1 MNAKNLIIAH
11 KLRRMILLTC
21 GIALLVASTAFL
33 ALEFINYRQNLVEK
47 SEVLADFIATN
58 SSAALSFNDNRI
70 AEQLLESLQ
79 SEVSVETAT
88 LYLPDGSVFAHYHR
102 NKPATLA
109 IDRESQAWLSHL
121 LREKTTVAQNRIEFD
136 HVDTFKPIFLKGDHL
151 GYIHIQFD
159 LSLLYQRIKE
169 YLLIIS
175 ILWLLI
181 MGGVYLLASR
191 LHQRI
196 STPIRKLVEGMQ
208 QVSGNQDFRLR
219 LKPGDNDEIGTIINN
234 FNYMLEQLEERE
246 NKLASYQEEL
256 QQKVDERTRDLQQAK
271 EAAENARE
279 VAEAASRAKSEFLA
293 TMSHEIRT
301 PMNGVMGM
309 TELLLDSGLDVH
321 TRRLADIAHRSAE
334 SLMGVINDILD
345 FSKIEA
351 DKLQLN
357 DDDFDLRNM
366 LEDTLEMMAGQAHRK
381 GLELVP
387 NLPPSLPARV
397 SGDAVRLRQVLIN
410 LLGNAIKFT
419 ERGEVKLWVRATM
432 LKNGKQQISFE
443 VSDTG
448 PGIAAE
454 QQERIFEAFSQAD
467 GSTTRRHG
475 GTGLGL
481 AIAKRLVTLMG
492 GKLKLES
499 SPGEGAHFRFTIS
512 LANAEAKEP
521 RSVQTDTLR
530 GTRVLVVDDHPVNRE
545 ILHNQ
550 VIAWDMR
557 SGSAASGAEALEQ
570 LQQAASANDPY
581 QLVLLDWHVPGMDGL
596 ELAHHIQQDETI
608 PAPCMV
614 ALSSADVDLDSITMR
629 DSGIACYLQKPVR
642 QQQLLECLCEVMDKK
657 TVLHST
663 TTTKLPKIQ
672 GRILLAEDN
681 KVNQEVATSML
692 IALGCKVDL
701 AENGEEAVQA
711 FTKTKYDLVLM
722 DCHMPKMDGFD
733 ATGKIR
739 QLEQAQNRKP
749 VPIIALTADV
759 QKGVK
764 ERCLAAGMN
773 SYQSKPFKQQQ
784 LAALLHQ
791 WLLEPQPSSSADPAA
806 NGPAQ
811 SGNLL
816 NPEVLQQLRSL
827 SHTTGRNILMKVVD
841 HFLHQAPEAM
851 EKMRKA
857 LEKQDA
863 EQLQFL
869 AHSMKSA
876 SANLGAME
884 LSNHCKELEETAG
897 RKELQQAARLIGAI
911 EAALTHAMDALKLEL
926 KADTKTLV
934 VTETA
939 PPLTTESATEESAA
953 KELILLVDDDHGF
966 RMATKEVLVS
976 AGYQVI
982 EADNGADAI
991 TLSAR
996 RKPDLLLLDAMME
1009 SMDGFEACRRLLR
1022 LPGLQDTPIL
1032 MVTGLEDTDS
1042 VDLAFESGASGFVL
1056 KPVNYPI
1063 LLQRIRFQ
1071 LRASRNAKA
1080 LQENQER
1087 LISAQRIAGLGYWR
1101 WDSTKDQL
1109 TLSENLAAM
1118 LGVDPDIH
1126 NLSLDDYLNWAHPK
1140 DREYL
1145 RNTITAT
1152 ADGAPLRPIDYRL
1165 AVGGRPVIIV
1175 HQELGIAPYANHV
1188 ILGTVQDITRQRAT
1202 ERRIRQLAYSDELT
1216 GLASRA
1222 YFYKHVEDVIRAA
1235 QRREEQF
1242 ALLYLDLDGFKD
1254 INDSLGHDTGDE
1266 LLKIVARRLQGILR
1280 ETDFIARLSGDEFCI
1295 LVDNISDHRDAAE
1308 VANRSLREINRPL
1321 QLLARELR
1329 PRCSIGIAHFPQDG
1343 DDFQTLLKAADS
1355 AMYAAKK
1362 EGKHR
1367 YAFYQ
1372 KRHTIEA
1379 DQRLQM
1385 EQDLRLAIDREQLEL
1400 HYQPQIDLKNGRM
1413 IGVEALIRWQHP
1425 EQGLIPPFQ
1434 FIEVAERIG
1443 MIKPLGNW
1451 VLETACNQAAK
1462 WRMLGLPDFRIAV
1475 NISPLHFNDPALLT
1489 TVKEV
1494 LQQTGLSPTNL
1505 ELEITEN
1512 VVQTNGDD
1520 FSIFEQL
1527 RELGVRISMDD
1538 FGTGYSSLSSLKS
1551 LPIDCLKI
1559 DRIFISDILKDESA
1573 SILLGTIVDIAH
1585 ALGHVVVA
1593 EGVEEEE
1600 QLKVLRGAACDMVQ
1614 GFLFSRPV
1622 LPESIPA
1629 LARTCFLP
1637 ADSNPKVSHLPVAS
1651 EKTS

>member
-1 MNAKNLIIAH
+1 MNTKDLIIAH
-11 KLRRMILLTC
+11 RLRRMILLTC
-21 GIALLVASTAFL
+21 GIALLIASNAFL
-33 ALEFINYRQNLVEK
+33 ALEFISYRQNLVEK

-58 SSAALSFNDNRI
+58 SSAALTFDDNKI
-70 AEQLLESLQ
+70 ANQLLDSLQ
-79 SEVSVETAT
+79 SEASVETAT
-88 LYLPDGSVFAHYHR
+88 LYLPDGTVFAHYHR
-102 NKPATLA
+102 PTPATPA
-109 IDRESQAWLSHL
+109 IDEESQLWLTRL
-121 LREKTTVAQNRIEFD
+121 IREKATTAQHRIETR

-159 LSLLYQRIKE
+159 LNLLYERIKE
-169 YLLIIS
+169 YLLIVS

-181 MGGVYLLASR
+181 MGGVYLLANR
-191 LHQRI
+191 LHRRI
-196 STPIRKLVEGMQ
+196 STPIRELVEGMQ
-208 QVSGNQDFRLR
+208 QVSDNQDFQLR
-219 LKPGDNDEIGTIINN
+219 LKAGDNDEIGTIINN
-234 FNYMLEQLEERE
+234 FNYMLEQLDERE

-256 QQKVDERTRDLQQAK
+256 QQKVEERTRDLRQAK
-271 EAAENARE
+271 EAAENAKE

-351 DKLQLN
+351 DKLQLSN
-357 DDDFDLRNM
+357 EDFDLREM
-366 LEDTLEMMAGQAHRK
+366 LEDTLELMAGQAHRK

-387 NLPPSLPARV
+387 NLPPDLPDRV
-397 SGDAVRLRQVLIN
+397 SGDAVRLRQILIN

-419 ERGEVKLWVRATM
+419 ERGEVRLWVRATK
-432 LKNGKQQISFE
+432 LEDGKQRVSFE

-448 PGIAAE
+448 PGIAPE
-454 QQERIFEAFSQAD
+454 QQEKIFDAFSQAD
-467 GSTTRRHG
+467 GSTTRRYG

-492 GKLKLES
+492 GQLELES
-499 SPGEGAHFRFTIS
+499 TPGEGANFRFSIA
-512 LANAEAKEP
+512 LATAEARKHQSIQT
-521 RSVQTDTLR
+521 SVLQ
-530 GTRVLVVDDHPVNRE
+530 GSRVLIVDDHPVNRE
-545 ILHNQ
+545 ILRNQ
-550 VIAWDMR
+550 VMAWGMR
-557 SGSAASGAEALEQ
+557 NGCAASGKEALER
-570 LQQAASANDPY
+570 LHQAALSNDPY
-581 QLVLLDWHVPGMDGL
+581 QVVLLDWHVPGMDGL
-596 ELAHHIQQDETI
+596 ELALHIQQDENI
-608 PAPCMV
+608 PTPCMV
-614 ALSSADVDLDSITMR
+614 TLSSADVDIDSITMR

-642 QQQLLECLCEVMDKK
+642 QQQLLECLCGVMEKK
-657 TVLHST
+657 SILQSSDADAP
-663 TTTKLPKIQ
+663 TKIRGK
-672 GRILLAEDN
+672 ILLAEDN
-681 KVNQEVATSML
+681 KVNQEVAVSML

-701 AENGEEAVQA
+701 AEDGQEAVQA
-711 FTKTKYDLVLM
+711 FTRAKYDLILM
-722 DCHMPKMDGFD
+722 DCHMPGMDGFD

-739 QLEQAQNRKP
+739 QLEQAQGRSP
-749 VPIIALTADV
+749 TPIVALTADV

-784 LAALLHQ
+784 LAALLQQ
-791 WLLEPQPSSSADPAA
+791 WLPERKPVRAEKTARKEST
-806 NGPAQ
+806 Q
-811 SGNLL
+811 SEENSLL
-816 NPEVLQQLRSL
+816 NPAVLQQLRSL
-827 SHTTGRNILMKVVD
+827 EQTTGRNVLKKVVD
-841 HFLHQAPEAM
+841 HFLHQAPEGM
-851 EKMRKA
+851 KKLREA
-857 LEKQDA
+857 LENEDA

-876 SANLGAME
+876 SANLGAIA
-884 LSNHCKELEETAG
+884 LSNQCRKLEEAAG
-897 RKELQQAARLIGAI
+897 NNDLSLAATLIDSI
-911 EAALTHAMDALKLEL
+911 EEALTPAMEALKLEL
-926 KADTKTLV
+926 KGETKALV
-934 VTETA
+934 VA
-939 PPLTTESATEESAA
+939 NNASQPAR
-953 KELILLVDDDHGF
+953 ELILLVDDDPDF
-966 RMATKEVLVS
+966 RLATKEALGA

-982 EADNGADAI
+982 EAENGADAI
-991 TLSAR
+991 TLAAR
-996 RKPDLLLLDAMME
+996 KKPDLLLLDAMME
-1009 SMDGFEACRRLLR
+1009 SMDGFEVCRRLLR

-1042 VDLAFESGASGFVL
+1042 VDRAFESGASGFVL

-1071 LRASRNAKA
+1071 LRASRDAKA

-1101 WDSTKDQL
+1101 WDSAKDRL
-1109 TLSENLAAM
+1109 MLSENLASM
-1118 LGVDPDIH
+1118 LGVDPDNH
-1126 NLSLDDYLNWAHPK
+1126 NLSLDDYLAWTHPK

-1165 AVGGRPVIIV
+1165 VVNGRPTITV
-1175 HQELGIAPYANHV
+1175 HQELGMAPYASHV
-1188 ILGTVQDITRQRAT
+1188 ILGTVQDITQQRAT

-1235 QRREEQF
+1235 QRREERF

-1266 LLKIVARRLQGILR
+1266 LLKIVAQRLQGILR

-1295 LVDNISDHRDAAE
+1295 LVDNISDRRDAAE

-1321 QLLARELR
+1321 QLLTRELR

-1343 DDFQTLLKAADS
+1343 EDLQSLLKAADS

-1385 EQDLRLAIDREQLEL
+1385 EQDLRLAIDRNQLEL
-1400 HYQPQIDLKNGRM
+1400 HYQPQIDLGTGRM
-1413 IGVEALIRWQHP
+1413 VGVEALIRWQHP
-1425 EQGLIPPFQ
+1425 ERGLVPPSQ

-1451 VLETACNQAAK
+1451 VLKTACNQAAK
-1462 WRMLGLPDFRIAV
+1462 WRMLGLPEFRIAV

-1489 TVKEV
+1489 TVKDV
-1494 LQQTGLSPTNL
+1494 LEQTGLSPTNL

-1512 VVQTNGDD
+1512 VVQTTGDD
-1520 FSIFEQL
+1520 FSIFKQL
-1527 RELGVRISMDD
+1527 RKLGVRISMDD

-1559 DRIFISDILKDESA
+1559 DRIFISDMLKDES
-1573 SILLGTIVDIAH
+1573 SCILLGTIVDVAH

-1600 QLKVLRGAACDMVQ
+1600 QLEVLKDIACDMVQ

-1622 LPESIPA
+1622 LPEKIPA

-1637 ADSNPKVSHLPVAS
+1637 EQSRAKVSHLSIAS
-1651 EKTS
+1651 EKKS